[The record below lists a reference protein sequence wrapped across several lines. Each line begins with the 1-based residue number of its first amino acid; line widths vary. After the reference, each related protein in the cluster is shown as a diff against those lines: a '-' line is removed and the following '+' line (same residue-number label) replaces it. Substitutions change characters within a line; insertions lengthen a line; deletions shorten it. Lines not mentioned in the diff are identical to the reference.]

1 MRMHAAVGRGN
12 FILRSLAQKSFTRL
26 FGILFLFVLTS
37 FPGCAEGLASHPG
50 LSEKDS
56 GGGSVFLASPAPATS
71 RQCIWQNVDKVI
83 AIGDLHGDYK
93 HFVTILQDEKINLV
107 DEKLNWIGGKTHLVQ
122 IGDVMD
128 RGEHAKDIFDLI
140 KKLEKQ
146 AAAAGGMVHMLIGNH
161 EEINIMEKTFD
172 YPDYLTVAQLKDF
185 VGDAYKKKKE
195 KEFEKKIGKGGDT
208 TSQWKELI
216 TTADPEAMAEY
227 FEFFNT
233 YYGRWIAE
241 EHNAVIK
248 INDTVF
254 VHGGINEKYSAMK
267 LQEIN
272 NLYYTEFLRVF
283 RGESFRTKIL
293 FDPDGPLWF
302 RDLATWSEQLYSSEV
317 DKILANL
324 WAHHMVVAHTP
335 FIQDK
340 LHRFGERVW
349 LIDTGISSL
358 YHGFLS
364 ALIIENGNFTTW
376 RKNYAS

>member
-1 MRMHAAVGRGN
+1 MRIHAALGRGN
-12 FILRSLAQKSFTRL
+12 FILRSYAKKSFLRL
-26 FGILFLFVLTS
+26 FRIQLLFVAVSFLIVSSLLT
-37 FPGCAEGLASHPG
+37 
-50 LSEKDS
+50 
-56 GGGSVFLASPAPATS
+56 APT
-71 RQCIWQNVDKVI
+71 RQCIWEGVEKII
-83 AIGDLHGDYK
+83 AIGDLHGDFE
-93 HFVTILQDEKINLV
+93 HFITILKNKDINLV
-107 DEKLNWIGGKTHLVQ
+107 DNDLNWIGGKTHLVQ
-122 IGDVMD
+122 IGDIMD
-128 RGEHAKDIFDLI
+128 RGDRAKEIFDLI

-161 EEINIMEKTFD
+161 EEINITEKTFD
-172 YPDYLTVAQLKDF
+172 YPEYLTVAQLKDF
-185 VGDAYKKKKE
+185 VRDEYKKKKE
-195 KEFEKKIGKGGDT
+195 EEFEKKVGKGSDT
-208 TSQWKELI
+208 TSQWQQLI
-216 TTADPEAMAEY
+216 NTGDQEAMAEY

-254 VHGGINEKYSAMK
+254 VHGGMNEKYSKMK
-267 LQEIN
+267 LQDIN
-272 NLYYTEFLRVF
+272 NLYYTEFLKSF

-302 RDLATWSEQLYSSEV
+302 RELATWSEQLFSSEV

-324 WAHHMVVAHTP
+324 GARHMVVAHTP
-335 FIQDK
+335 FIRDT

-358 YHGFLS
+358 YRGFLS